1 MGRRNQTRNSLPS
14 SKRIWKI
21 ALYIRLSR
29 EDGNDVSNS
38 VKHQKER
45 LLAYLS
51 GFEDEYE
58 LVDIYIDDGY
68 TGTDTNREDF
78 QRMMGHI
85 REHKVNCVIV
95 KDLSRLSRNVTDAT
109 YHIENFFIEYD
120 VRFISL
126 ELPALDSYKHPEQM
140 NSILVPMQ
148 NVINDDFCRQTSI
161 KVRGVF
167 NQKRRQGQFI
177 GAFAPYGYLKDPE
190 DKNRLIIDEEAAQ
203 VVRDIFRWY
212 IKEGV
217 SKGGIA
223 RKLNELG
230 IPNPAA
236 YKKQKGLKY
245 TNPHTKSNDTLW
257 GPKTIREIL
266 CNQMYLGHMVQG
278 RYRIKS
284 YKVHTQIT
292 TPKEEWYIVEDT
304 HDPIIEQEVFD
315 LAQKLQEKDTRQS
328 PGNKTV
334 YTLSGY
340 VRCPDCKKAMVRS
353 QGGSKVKIAYYQC
366 RTYRDK
372 SKDACSK
379 HSIRAEILEDAVFN
393 AIKVQIALVSSLK
406 DIVEEINRAPNV
418 RNESQ
423 RLAVMQ
429 SAREKE
435 LEKVTSIKDSL
446 YADWKNGDI
455 TKDDYRRLKAKYE
468 EQAEA
473 LENAIAA
480 LREEQRVIAEG
491 IRTDNP
497 YLQTFLKHQNVKELD
512 RSIVVDLVDTVY
524 VHEGCEVEIAFNFR
538 DQHKLIMDFI
548 ESNQQQELRLI
559 EGGKVS

>member
-1 MGRRNQTRNSLPS
+1 MGRRNQTRNSLPNG
-14 SKRIWKI
+14 KRIWKV

-45 LLAYLS
+45 LLAYL
-51 GFEDEYE
+51 GNFEDEHE
-58 LVDIYIDDGY
+58 LVDVYIDDGY
-68 TGTDTNREDF
+68 TGTDTNRDSF
-78 QRMMGHI
+78 QRMCKHI
-85 REHKVNCVIV
+85 REHRVNCIIV

-126 ELPALDSYKHPEQM
+126 ELPALDSYKYPEQM

-177 GAFAPYGYLKDPE
+177 GAFAPYGFSKNPD
-190 DKNRLIIDEEAAQ
+190 DKHSLIIDEEAAQ
-203 VVRDIFRWY
+203 IVRDIFRWY
-212 IKEGV
+212 VKEGM
-217 SKGGIA
+217 SKGSIV

-236 YKKQKGLKY
+236 YKKLKGMKY
-245 TNPHTKSNDTLW
+245 ANPNSNTNDTLW
-257 GPKTIREIL
+257 NPRTVRDIL
-266 CNQMYLGHMVQG
+266 SNQMYLGHMVQG
-278 RYRIKS
+278 KYRVKS

-315 LAQKLQEKDTRQS
+315 MAQKLQEKDTRTP

-334 YTLSGY
+334 HMLSGY
-340 VRCPDCKKAMVRS
+340 VKCADCKKAMVRS
-353 QGGSKVKIAYYQC
+353 QGGSKVKTTYYQC
-366 RTYRDK
+366 RTYREK
-372 SKDACSK
+372 SKDACSI

-393 AIKVQIALVSSLK
+393 AIRVQVELVSSLQ
-406 DIVEEINRAPNV
+406 DIVDEINRAPNV

-423 RLAVMQ
+423 RLSVMQ
-429 SAREKE
+429 KAREKE
-435 LEKVTSIKDSL
+435 LAKITAIKDSL
-446 YADWKNGDI
+446 YEDWKNGDI
-455 TKDDYRRLKAKYE
+455 TKDDYRRLKTKYE
-468 EQAEA
+468 EQAKS
-473 LENAIAA
+473 LKNTIAC
-480 LREEQRVIAEG
+480 LKEEQRVISEG
-491 IRTDNP
+491 ISAENP
-497 YLQTFLKHQNVKELD
+497 YLQSFLKRQSVTTLD
-512 RSIVVDLVDTVY
+512 RSAVVDLIDTIY
-524 VHEGCEVEIAFNFR
+524 VHEGGEVEIVFNFQ
-538 DQHKLIMDFI
+538 DQHRLILDFI
-548 ESNQQQELRLI
+548 ESNTQELQLI
-559 EGGKVS
+559 

>member
-212 IKEGV
+212 VKEGV

-340 VRCPDCKKAMVRS
+340 VRCPDCEKAMVRS

-372 SKDACSK
+372 SKGACSK
-379 HSIRAEILEDAVFN
+379 HSIRAEVLEDAVFN

-406 DIVEEINRAPNV
+406 DIVEEINRAPNI

-423 RLAVMQ
+423 RLTTMQ

-468 EQAEA
+468 EQVEA

-491 IRTDNP
+491 IRADNP
-497 YLQTFLKHQNVKELD
+497 YLKTFLKHQDVKELD
-512 RSIVVDLVDTVY
+512 RSIVVDLVDTIY
-524 VHEGCEVEIAFNFR
+524 VHEGGEVEIAFNFR

-548 ESNQQQELRLI
+548 ESNQQELRLI

>member
-1 MGRRNQTRNSLPS
+1 MGRRNKTRNSLPS

-51 GFEDEYE
+51 GFEDEHE

-68 TGTDTNREDF
+68 TGTDTNRKDF

-126 ELPALDSYKHPEQM
+126 ELPALDSYKYPEQM

-190 DKNRLIIDEEAAQ
+190 DKNCLIIDEEAAQ

-212 IKEGV
+212 VKEGV

-245 TNPHTKSNDTLW
+245 TNPHTNTNDTLW

-334 YTLSGY
+334 YILSGY
-340 VRCPDCKKAMVRS
+340 VRCPDCEKAMCAHRA
-353 QGGSKVKIAYYQC
+353 GA
-366 RTYRDK
+366 K
-372 SKDACSK
+372 SK
-379 HSIRAEILEDAVFN
+379 
-393 AIKVQIALVSSLK
+393 
-406 DIVEEINRAPNV
+406 
-418 RNESQ
+418 
-423 RLAVMQ
+423 
-429 SAREKE
+429 
-435 LEKVTSIKDSL
+435 
-446 YADWKNGDI
+446 
-455 TKDDYRRLKAKYE
+455 
-468 EQAEA
+468 
-473 LENAIAA
+473 
-480 LREEQRVIAEG
+480 
-491 IRTDNP
+491 
-497 YLQTFLKHQNVKELD
+497 
-512 RSIVVDLVDTVY
+512 
-524 VHEGCEVEIAFNFR
+524 
-538 DQHKLIMDFI
+538 
-548 ESNQQQELRLI
+548 
-559 EGGKVS
+559 